1 VLMTIDIAPYLA
13 EIQKLMGIVLERAK
27 SSGVTN
33 GILRVDQLDIL
44 LDGALSLATSLERDI
59 YNEVLQKEGNSYD
72 YDSNEMDLL
81 ALGIIFSS
89 WSGWIFKAK
98 SEDPSR
104 EEGSREQAKAVSKY
118 VESMIVNAIRGGQ
131 NIGKDNGQPE
141 GKRELIDIV

>member
-1 VLMTIDIAPYLA
+1 MTIDIAPYLA
-13 EIQKLMGIVLERAK
+13 EIQKLMGIALERAK
-27 SSGVTN
+27 SSGVNN

-59 YNEVLQKEGNSYD
+59 YNEVLQKEGKSYD

-81 ALGIIFSS
+81 ALGVIFSS

-104 EEGSREQAKAVSKY
+104 DAESREQAKAVSKY
-118 VESMIVNAIRGGQ
+118 VESMMVNAIRGGQ

-141 GKRELIDIV
+141 GKSELIDIV

>member
-1 VLMTIDIAPYLA
+1 MTIDIAPYLA

-44 LDGALSLATSLERDI
+44 LDGALSLATDLERDI
-59 YNEVLQKEGNSYD
+59 YNEVLHKEGRSYH

-89 WSGWIFKAK
+89 WSGWIFQAK

-104 EEGSREQAKAVSKY
+104 DAESREQAKAVSKY

-131 NIGKDNGQPE
+131 NIGKNNGQPE
-141 GKRELIDIV
+141 ERSEPIGIV